1 MKKIGMFERQA
12 LAYMISSFQKYPNM
26 EMHIEKSDAWVIGI
40 TGVTGA
46 GKSTFI
52 KKFAEAFRKK
62 DMRVVALLIDPSS
75 KKRGW
80 AILGDRRNLRSDEL
94 DCDKGLFIRSLAT
107 RGEGLAL
114 TDSLSKIIA
123 YSKLF
128 SDVVIVETAGAGQ
141 TDVEIREHVDTLVQV
156 IEPLGDSLNLEKAG
170 QSEEANIFVVNDRED
185 FRSSKKFFASAKLIL
200 GEQYLDDGWQKKVYL
215 ANAETGS
222 DIPEVVEGLFEHR
235 EFLEQKQTTKL
246 TT

>member
-1 MKKIGMFERQA
+1 MKKIVILERQA
-12 LAYMISSFQKYPNM
+12 LAYIIGCFQKYPTM
-26 EMHIEKSDAWVIGI
+26 EMHIDSSDAWVIGI

-46 GKSTFI
+46 GKSTLI

-75 KKRGW
+75 QKRGW

-107 RGEGLAL
+107 RGEWSAL

-128 SDVVIVETAGAGQ
+128 SDIVIVETAGAGQ

-185 FRSSKKFFASAKLIL
+185 FKSGKKFFTSAKLIL
-200 GEQYLDDGWQKKVYL
+200 GEQCLDDGWRKKVYL

-222 DIPEVVEGLFEHR
+222 GITEVVEGLFIHKKFIEK
-235 EFLEQKQTTKL
+235 KQTAKPAT
-246 TT
+246 

>member
-123 YSKLF
+123 Y
-128 SDVVIVETAGAGQ
+128 
-141 TDVEIREHVDTLVQV
+141 
-156 IEPLGDSLNLEKAG
+156 
-170 QSEEANIFVVNDRED
+170 
-185 FRSSKKFFASAKLIL
+185 
-200 GEQYLDDGWQKKVYL
+200 
-215 ANAETGS
+215 
-222 DIPEVVEGLFEHR
+222 
-235 EFLEQKQTTKL
+235 
-246 TT
+246 

>member
-1 MKKIGMFERQA
+1 MKNIEMFERSA
-12 LAYMISSFQKYPNM
+12 LAYMIGAFQKYPNLAM
-26 EMHIEKSDAWVIGI
+26 NIEPSSAWVVGV

-46 GKSTFI
+46 GKSMLI
-52 KKFAEAFRKK
+52 SRLIPSFRKK

-75 KKRGW
+75 QKRGW

-107 RGEGLAL
+107 RGEWSAL

-128 SDVVIVETAGAGQ
+128 SDIVIVETAGAGQ

-170 QSEEANIFVVNDRED
+170 QSEEVNIFVVNDRED
-185 FRSSKKFFASAKLIL
+185 FKSGKKFFTSAKLIL
-200 GEQYLDDGWQKKVYL
+200 GEQYLDDGWRKKVYL
-215 ANAETGS
+215 ANAETGFGVA
-222 DIPEVVEGLFEHR
+222 EVVEGLFEHR
-235 EFLEQKQTTKL
+235 DFLETKKV
-246 TT
+246 